1 MALLHDVVL
10 DGALDIIITNGSK
23 IDICS
28 AEPANYAGIAA
39 VTLANKTSISVGAA
53 GDRTGGGRKITIAEI
68 TDGTCTADGTGT
80 HYAISNGSSAL
91 YATQT
96 LDSPQTIAN
105 GATFTLAAF
114 DIGIPDPA

>member
-1 MALLHDVVL
+1 MFSQDER
-10 DGALDIIITNGSK
+10 
-23 IDICS
+23 ICRGIQGQENES
-28 AEPANYAGIAA
+28 A
-39 VTLANKTSISVGAA
+39 
-53 GDRTGGGRKITIAEI
+53 TGGGRKITIAEI